1 MARPTKLT
9 FETTEKLCEAI
20 RLGSTY
26 ELACNFA
33 GVSYNRFNEWRKA
46 GKAAKNGKFK
56 EFYNAI
62 KKAEGDATN
71 KWLGHIED
79 AAQDGNWQAAAWKLE
94 RRYPDDYG
102 KRIKQQVQSQNVE
115 IDVSSLTDEQL
126 KRLANGEDI
135 TKILASSD

>member
-9 FETTEKLCEAI
+9 LETTEKLCEAI

-33 GVSYNRFNEWRKA
+33 GISYDVFNLWRNLGRDAKS
-46 GKAAKNGKFK
+46 GKYF
-56 EFYNAI
+56 EFFNII

-94 RRYPDDYG
+94 RRYPDSYG

-115 IDVSSLTDEQL
+115 IDIASLTDEQL

-135 TKILASSD
+135 AKILSDKN